1 MLQSRNLADS
11 SDPDVAEN
19 RMELARELRDLLRR
33 LDLIRA
39 IGRCQPRQFT
49 GEIEH
54 DRFTS
59 WPAGWRLLGYHGG
72 LTGDAQRARHPLGT
86 QPRDGDEINT
96 RHTNEKYL
104 PGASLPEKLVATN
117 DIAEAVRDADVVV
130 MGIPSQNFRKVLEEV
145 KKHIRAWVPV
155 ISLTKG
161 LELDTGMRMTEII
174 SEVLPGHPVG
184 VLTGPNLAREIM
196 AGQAAASVIAMEDEI
211 IVRELQK
218 VFQSGLFRVYTNT
231 DVIGCELG
239 GVLKNIIAIAVG
251 MGDGQG
257 AGDNTRSAL
266 ITRGL
271 AEVTRLG
278 VAMGG
283 RPETFAGLAGM
294 GDMIATCT
302 SPQSRNR
309 HVGVELGKGRDMQ
322 DIIDEMVMVAEGA
335 KSAPAVMAL
344 AEKYAVEMPIASDVF
359 RVVSGDSNASRAFR
373 GLLRVTAGAESEPG

>member
-1 MLQSRNLADS
+1 MTVLNVSVLGGGSWGTTVAALVARNMPVTLW
-11 SDPDVAEN
+11 
-19 RMELARELRDLLRR
+19 ARNP
-33 LDLIRA
+33 A
-39 IGRCQPRQFT
+39 IV
-49 GEIEH
+49 E
-54 DRFTS
+54 
-59 WPAGWRLLGYHGG
+59 
-72 LTGDAQRARHPLGT
+72 
-86 QPRDGDEINT
+86 EINT
-96 RHTNEKYL
+96 QHTNETYL
-104 PGASLPEKLVATN
+104 PGASISDKLVATS
-117 DIAEAVRDADVVV
+117 DISAAVHDADVIV
-130 MGIPSQNFRKVLEEV
+130 MGIPSHNFRSVLQEV

-161 LELDTGMRMTEII
+161 LELDTGLRMTEII
-174 SEVLPGHPVG
+174 NEVLPGHPVG

-196 AGQAAASVIAMEDEI
+196 AGQAAATVIAMEDEI
-211 IVRELQK
+211 ILGELQN
-218 VFQSGLFRVYTNT
+218 VFKSGLFRVYTNT

-271 AEVTRLG
+271 AEITRLG

-309 HVGVELGKGRDMQ
+309 HVGIELGKGRDMQ

-335 KSAPAVMAL
+335 KSAPAVIAL
-344 AEKYAVEMPIASDVF
+344 SEQYGVEMPIARDVY
-359 RVVSGDSNASRAFR
+359 RVLSGDASASRAFR
-373 GLLRVTAGAESEPG
+373 GLLRVEAGAESEPG

>member
-1 MLQSRNLADS
+1 MMQ
-11 SDPDVAEN
+11 
-19 RMELARELRDLLRR
+19 DLKV
-33 LDLIRA
+33 
-39 IGRCQPRQFT
+39 G
-49 GEIEH
+49 
-54 DRFTS
+54 
-59 WPAGWRLLGYHGG
+59 LLGGG
-72 LTGDAQRARHPLGT
+72 SWGTTVAALMTRNVPVTLWARNADTVH
-86 QPRDGDEINT
+86 EINAS
-96 RHTNEKYL
+96 HSNEKYL

-117 DIAEAVRDADVVV
+117 DIGECVRGADVIV
-130 MGIPSQNFRKVLEEV
+130 MGIPSQNFRSVLQEV
-145 KKHIRAWVPV
+145 AEHIRAWVPV

-161 LELDTGMRMTEII
+161 LELDSGMRMTEII
-174 SEVLPGHPVG
+174 NEVLPGHPVG

-211 IVRELQK
+211 IVQELQN
-218 VFQSGLFRVYTNT
+218 VFKSGLFRVYTNT
-231 DVIGCELG
+231 DVVGCELG

-309 HVGVELGKGRDMQ
+309 HVGSSWVR
-322 DIIDEMVMVAEGA
+322 GA
-335 KSAPAVMAL
+335 ACRRS
-344 AEKYAVEMPIASDVF
+344 
-359 RVVSGDSNASRAFR
+359 
-373 GLLRVTAGAESEPG
+373 

>member
-1 MLQSRNLADS
+1 MANLNVAVMGGGSWGTTVASLVTRNAPVRLW
-11 SDPDVAEN
+11 
-19 RMELARELRDLLRR
+19 ARN
-33 LDLIRA
+33 
-39 IGRCQPRQFT
+39 
-49 GEIEH
+49 
-54 DRFTS
+54 
-59 WPAGWRLLGYHGG
+59 PA
-72 LTGDAQRARHPLGT
+72 TV
-86 QPRDGDEINT
+86 DEINT
-96 RHTNEKYL
+96 QHSNETYL
-104 PGASLPEKLVATN
+104 PGAKLPDKLEATN
-117 DIAEAVRDADVVV
+117 DIAEAVGGADIVV
-130 MGIPSQNFRKVLEEV
+130 MGIPSNNFRTVLQEV

-174 SEVLPGHPVG
+174 NEVLPGHPVG

-196 AGQAAASVIAMEDEI
+196 AGQAAAAVIAMEDEI
-211 IVRELQK
+211 IVRELQNIFK
-218 VFQSGLFRVYTNT
+218 SGLFRAYTNT

-239 GVLKNIIAIAVG
+239 GVLKNIVAIAVG

-271 AEVTRLG
+271 AEITRLG

-283 RPETFAGLAGM
+283 RAETFSGLAGM

-309 HVGVELGKGRDMQ
+309 HVGVELGKGRNIQ
-322 DIIDEMVMVAEGA
+322 DIIDEMVMVAEGV

-344 AEKYAVEMPIASDVF
+344 SEQYGIEMPIVRDVY
-359 RVVSGDSNASRAFR
+359 RVLSGDSTVSRAFR
-373 GLLRVTAGAESEPG
+373 GLLRVGVGAESEPG

>member
-1 MLQSRNLADS
+1 MKNLRIGILGGGSWGTTVAALVTRNTQVTLW
-11 SDPDVAEN
+11 
-19 RMELARELRDLLRR
+19 ARN
-33 LDLIRA
+33 
-39 IGRCQPRQFT
+39 
-49 GEIEH
+49 
-54 DRFTS
+54 
-59 WPAGWRLLGYHGG
+59 PA
-72 LTGDAQRARHPLGT
+72 TVE
-86 QPRDGDEINT
+86 EINT
-96 RHTNEKYL
+96 RHTNEVYL
-104 PGASLPEKLVATN
+104 PGAVLPDKLVATN
-117 DIAEAVRDADVVV
+117 DIAEAVHEADVIV
-130 MGIPSQNFRKVLEEV
+130 MAIPSQNFRSVLQEV
-145 KKHIRAWVPV
+145 AGHIRAWVPV

-161 LELDTGMRMTEII
+161 LELNTSMRMTEIVN
-174 SEVLPGHPVG
+174 EVLPGHPVG

-196 AGQAAASVIAMEDEI
+196 AGQAAASVIAMADDI
-211 IVRELQK
+211 IVRELQA
-218 VFQSGLFRVYTNT
+218 VFKSGLFRVYTNN

-271 AEVTRLG
+271 AEITRLG

-309 HVGVELGKGRDMQ
+309 YVGMELGKGRDMA
-322 DIIDEMVMVAEGA
+322 DIVAEMVMVAEGA

-344 AEKYAVEMPIASDVF
+344 AEKYGVEMPIASDVY
-359 RVVSGDSNASRAFR
+359 RVLSSDATASRAFR
-373 GLLRVTAGAESEPG
+373 GLLRVSAGAECEPG

>member
-1 MLQSRNLADS
+1 MQHLKVRVLGGGSSGTTVAALITRNVPVTLWARN
-11 SDPDVAEN
+11 PDTV
-19 RMELARELRDLLRR
+19 R
-33 LDLIRA
+33 
-39 IGRCQPRQFT
+39 
-49 GEIEH
+49 
-54 DRFTS
+54 
-59 WPAGWRLLGYHGG
+59 
-72 LTGDAQRARHPLGT
+72 
-86 QPRDGDEINT
+86 EINET
-96 RHTNEKYL
+96 HRNETYL
-104 PGASLPEKLVATN
+104 PGAVIPDKLVATN
-117 DIAEAVRDADVVV
+117 DIGECVSGADVVV
-130 MGIPSQNFRKVLEEV
+130 MGIPSQNFRAVLEEV
-145 KKHIRAWVPV
+145 REHIRPWVPV

-161 LELDTGMRMTEII
+161 LELDTRMRMTEII
-174 SEVLPGHPVG
+174 TEVLPGHPVG

-211 IVRELQK
+211 IVKALQN
-218 VFQSGLFRVYTNT
+218 VFKSGLFRVYTNT

-271 AEVTRLG
+271 SEITRLG

-283 RPETFAGLAGM
+283 RAETFAGLAGM

-309 HVGVELGKGRDMQ
+309 HVGIELGKGRSMQ
-322 DIIDEMVMVAEGA
+322 EIVDEMVMVAEGA

-344 AEKYAVEMPIASDVF
+344 AEQYGVEMPIAHDVY
-359 RVVSGDSNASRAFR
+359 RVLDGDSNASRAFR
-373 GLLRVTAGAESEPG
+373 GLLRVEARAESEPG

>member
-1 MLQSRNLADS
+1 MTNLKVGVLGGGSWGTTVASLVTRNAPVTLW
-11 SDPDVAEN
+11 
-19 RMELARELRDLLRR
+19 ARNP
-33 LDLIRA
+33 
-39 IGRCQPRQFT
+39 QT
-49 GEIEH
+49 VK
-54 DRFTS
+54 
-59 WPAGWRLLGYHGG
+59 
-72 LTGDAQRARHPLGT
+72 
-86 QPRDGDEINT
+86 EINT
-96 RHTNEKYL
+96 QHTNATYL
-104 PGASLPEKLVATN
+104 PGASIPEKLVATN
-117 DIAEAVRDADVVV
+117 DIGEAVSGADVVV
-130 MGIPSQNFRKVLEEV
+130 MGIPSQNFRQVLTEV
-145 KKHIRAWVPV
+145 KQHIRAWVPV

-161 LELDTGMRMTEII
+161 LELDSHMRMTEII
-174 SEVLPGHPVG
+174 TQVMPGHPVG

-196 AGQAAASVIAMEDEI
+196 AGQAAASVIAMEDDI
-211 IVRELQK
+211 IVRELQSIFK
-218 VFQSGLFRVYTNT
+218 SGLFRVYTNN

-283 RPETFAGLAGM
+283 RAETFAGLAGM

-309 HVGVELGKGRDMQ
+309 HVGVELGKGRNMQ
-322 DIIDEMVMVAEGA
+322 EIVDEMVMVAEGA

-344 AEKYAVEMPIASDVF
+344 AQKYGVEMPIASDVY
-359 RVVSGDSNASRAFR
+359 RVLSGDSNASRAFR
-373 GLLRVTAGAESEPG
+373 GLLRVSAGAECEPG